1 MATIIEYSSY
11 AITLIFVSVAII
23 HWIKNKIRPW
33 GLIGFTVD
41 KKVIFEIAFGAS
53 LCGIAVSL
61 VFFSE
66 WGLNLFRIQ
75 TIKAPENKFFYFLL
89 FLFIASFIEEFIYRG
104 LMVNGLKIILKRNW
118 LIILIIAILF
128 GLGHTAN
135 PNANAISI
143 LSSSLGGVIYTVA
156 FLGAKNIWFPWILH
170 FFWNTFQFLFGFP
183 VSGLEVPCI
192 VVQTDVRDSILSGGL
207 YGPEAGLIGIAA
219 RGIILA
225 GILYYLKKHRTVDMN
240 KIMFGCHQ
248 PRI

>member
-1 MATIIEYSSY
+1 LATIIEYSSY
-11 AITLIFVSVAII
+11 AITLIFVFVAII

-33 GLIGFTVD
+33 RLIGFTFD
-41 KKVIFEIAFGAS
+41 KKGILEIAFGAS
-53 LCGIAVSL
+53 LCGVAVSFI
-61 VFFSE
+61 FFSE
-66 WGLNLFRIQ
+66 WGLNHFRILA
-75 TIKAPENKFFYFLL
+75 IKAPDNKFIYFLI
-89 FLFIASFIEEFIYRG
+89 FIFIASFIEEFINRG
-104 LMVNGLKIILKRNW
+104 LMVNGLKIIVKRNW

-143 LSSSLGGVIYTVA
+143 LSSSLGGVIYTIA

-183 VSGLEVPCI
+183 VSGMEVPRI

-225 GILYYLKKHRTVDMN
+225 GILYYLKKHRTVDI
-240 KIMFGCHQ
+240 KELFQ
-248 PRI
+248 